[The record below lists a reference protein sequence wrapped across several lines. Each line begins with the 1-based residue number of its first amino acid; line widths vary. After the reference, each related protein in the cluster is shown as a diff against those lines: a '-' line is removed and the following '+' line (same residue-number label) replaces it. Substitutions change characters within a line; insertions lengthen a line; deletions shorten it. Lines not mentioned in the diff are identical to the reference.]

1 MTRSKPVDTLTLRS
15 VSKEYV
21 SGGATRRVLDDI
33 DLNVARGEFV
43 GILGASGCGKSTL
56 LRLIAGLDRD
66 YGGDILMHGERV
78 AGTDLRRGIVFQ
90 DHRLLPWLSVE
101 RNIALGLMNAP
112 GTKAQKAQAVRE
124 HIALVQLEGYEA
136 ARPHQLSGGMAQ
148 RVAIARAL
156 INRPELLV
164 LDEPFGA
171 LDAMTRSYLQRSLA
185 YIWASEQATMVLVT
199 HDVEEAVL
207 LSDRVVV
214 MSARPGRIRRIVD
227 VRLPRPRD
235 PASAAFAAI
244 KADLLNDFKELHS
257 DPAAVAA
264 PGALRRAGRAA
275 SPHEVSIAR
284 GAR

>member
-1 MTRSKPVDTLTLRS
+1 MNRSKPVDTLTLRS
-15 VSKEYV
+15 VSKDYQ
-21 SGGATRRVLDDI
+21 SGGTNRRVLDNI
-33 DLNVARGEFV
+33 DLDVARGEFV
-43 GILGASGCGKSTL
+43 GIVGTSGCGKSTL
-56 LRLIAGLDRD
+56 LRLIAGLDREYD
-66 YGGDILMHGERV
+66 GDILMNGKRV
-78 AGTDLRRGIVFQ
+78 AGTDLARGIVFQ

-112 GTKAQKAQAVRE
+112 GTRAEKEQTVRE
-124 HIALVQLEGYEA
+124 HIALVQLEGYEQ

-156 INRPELLV
+156 INRPEVLV

-185 YIWASEQATMVLVT
+185 HIWAREQATMVLVT

-214 MSARPGRIRRIVD
+214 MSARPGRIRRIVE
-227 VRLPRPRD
+227 VPLARPRD
-235 PASAAFAAI
+235 PASPEFAAI
-244 KADLLNDFKELHS
+244 KADLLSDFREIGSTLAAP
-257 DPAAVAA
+257 DALYPAASVESTADV
-264 PGALRRAGRAA
+264 RIA
-275 SPHEVSIAR
+275 S